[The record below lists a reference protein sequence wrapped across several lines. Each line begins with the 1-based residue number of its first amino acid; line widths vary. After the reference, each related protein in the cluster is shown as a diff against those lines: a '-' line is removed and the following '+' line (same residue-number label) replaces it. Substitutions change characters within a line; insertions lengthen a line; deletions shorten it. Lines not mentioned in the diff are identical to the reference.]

1 MIPNGEKNKII
12 KWENDTVGRLKCEID
27 LDGLFS
33 GNEKRYGKF
42 KKDWPKFLAS
52 DSLNDE
58 LYQLDGS
65 VLKYISE
72 DLIPQKKDDRPP
84 LLLLLGNPAS
94 HSVSA
99 GMFFSF
105 EADKSEHRFWKEI
118 LKPSGII
125 DLRGDD
131 NQDISYKNEMRKRRI
146 MNLDYISKFRIGLS
160 VYISMP
166 SCASCEWSGV
176 AGIVR
181 LLGRKA
187 FSKLAENERY
197 RILKSVEKFM
207 PEGGT
212 IVAFQKEA
220 WNYLKS
226 QSDPDYRLEDVK
238 IKGLVGLVDKNKKIN
253 LLCVP
258 PTRLQRPCCKILKKI
273 NDIFKS

>member
-1 MIPNGEKNKII
+1 
-12 KWENDTVGRLKCEID
+12 
-27 LDGLFS
+27 
-33 GNEKRYGKF
+33 
-42 KKDWPKFLAS
+42 
-52 DSLNDE
+52 
-58 LYQLDGS
+58 
-65 VLKYISE
+65 
-72 DLIPQKKDDRPP
+72 
-84 LLLLLGNPAS
+84 
-94 HSVSA
+94 
-99 GMFFSF
+99 
-105 EADKSEHRFWKEI
+105 
-118 LKPSGII
+118 
-125 DLRGDD
+125 
-131 NQDISYKNEMRKRRI
+131 
-146 MNLDYISKFRIGLS
+146 
-160 VYISMP
+160 MP

-258 PTRLQRPCCKILKKI
+258 PTRPQRPCCKILKKI